1 MIELS
6 YYGMTVILS
15 VGEHRIMAAGK
26 EDLLQALV
34 DAYLMEK
41 GTRAFYAQAAR
52 KSIAQDARNTFA
64 ELSALEEKHMDYIQY
79 LYQAIMED
87 LDVKGFEDFK
97 ERNSSPFAEG
107 GIPVKD
113 LEAKLETVSI
123 ANDMEA
129 ITMAL
134 GIEGKAYSLYWQL
147 SKTASDSNARV
158 VFKSMMEQE
167 ITHINYLKD
176 MMTRISETA

>member
-1 MIELS
+1 
-6 YYGMTVILS
+6 
-15 VGEHRIMAAGK
+15 MATGK

-41 GTRAFYAQAAR
+41 GTREFYAQAAR
-52 KSIAQDARNTFA
+52 KSIAPAARSTFG
-64 ELSALEEKHMDYIQY
+64 ELSAWEEKHMEFIQY

-87 LDVKGFEDFK
+87 RDVKGFEDFK
-97 ERNSSPFAEG
+97 GRSRSPFAEG
-107 GIPVKD
+107 GIPVED
-113 LEAKLETVSI
+113 LEATLEMGPI
-123 ANDMEA
+123 ANDMDA

-167 ITHINYLKD
+167 ITHISYLKD